1 MKILFFVLCFQVISF
16 AQNGTEIY
24 LLEIQKTSDGF
35 KAENPINISNR
46 IGYDNQPSFHPS
58 KTLIY
63 FSSQKN
69 GQTDI
74 WSYNYKSKKLTQ
86 ITNTEDS
93 EYSPTITPDQKFL
106 SCIVQRK
113 SNGDQDLVK
122 FSIKN
127 PEKSEI
133 ILESQKAGKI
143 GYHAWS
149 PDNEL
154 ITFVLGEP
162 NTLQQFD
169 INSKK
174 GTVLGKNIGRSLHYV
189 YAKNAFSFVEKDGE
203 TWKVKVL
210 DPKNQ
215 TISVYADALSESEQ
229 YNAWDKNGVLFGTKN
244 EELYFFEEKTKSW
257 KEVILPPN
265 LPKNKISRLAIKDQ
279 YLVLV
284 INE

>member
-1 MKILFFVLCFQVISF
+1 MKILFFILCFHVISF

-24 LLEIQKTSDGF
+24 MLEIQKTTDGF
-35 KAENPINISNR
+35 KVENSINISNR
-46 IGYDNQPSFHPS
+46 IGYDNQPNFHPS
-58 KTLIY
+58 KSLIY

-74 WSYNYKSKKLTQ
+74 WSYNYQSKKLTQ

-93 EYSPTITPDQKFL
+93 EYSPTVTPDKMFF

-127 PEKSEI
+127 PKKSEI

-149 PDNEL
+149 LDNEL

-162 NTLQQFD
+162 NTLQQFE
-169 INSKK
+169 INKKK
-174 GTVLGKNIGRSLHYV
+174 GTILGKNIGRSLHYV
-189 YAKNAFSFVEKDGE
+189 PSKNAFSFVEKDGE
-203 TWKVKVL
+203 TWKIKL
-210 DPKNQ
+210 LNPENQ
-215 TISVYADALSESEQ
+215 KISVYGDALSESEQ
-229 YNAWDKNGVLFGTKN
+229 YNAWDKNGILFGSKN
-244 EELYFFEEKTKSW
+244 EGLYFFEEKTKSW
-257 KEVILPPN
+257 KELTLPPN

>member
-1 MKILFFVLCFQVISF
+1 MKILFFILCFHVISF

-24 LLEIQKTSDGF
+24 MLEIQKTTDGF
-35 KAENPINISNR
+35 KVENPINISNR
-46 IGYDNQPSFHPS
+46 IGYDNQPNFHPS
-58 KTLIY
+58 KSLIY

-74 WSYNYKSKKLTQ
+74 WSYNYQSKKLTQ

-93 EYSPTITPDQKFL
+93 EYSPTVTPDRKFF

-127 PEKSEI
+127 PKKSEI

-149 PDNEL
+149 TQNDL
-154 ITFVLGEP
+154 LTFVLGEP
-162 NTLQQFD
+162 STLQQFD

-174 GTVLGKNIGRSLHYV
+174 GTVLGKNIGRSMHYV
-189 YAKNAFSFVEKDGE
+189 SAKKAFSFVEIDDGIGNVKLME
-203 TWKVKVL
+203 T
-210 DPKNQ
+210 KNQ
-215 TISVYADALSESEQ
+215 KISIFAEALIHSEL
-229 YNAWDKNGVLFGTKN
+229 YNSWNKDGVLFGTIQNQLMFYDEKSKTWKN
-244 EELYFFEEKTKSW
+244 VT
-257 KEVILPPN
+257 LPGGFPS
-265 LPKNKISRLAIKDQ
+265 NKISRIAIKDN
-279 YLVLV
+279 LLALV